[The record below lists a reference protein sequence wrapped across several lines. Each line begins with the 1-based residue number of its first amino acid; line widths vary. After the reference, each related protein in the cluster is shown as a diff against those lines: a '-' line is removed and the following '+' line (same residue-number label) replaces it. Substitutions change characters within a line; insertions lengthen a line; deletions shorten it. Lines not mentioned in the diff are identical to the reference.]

1 MTDALRSQGLG
12 MRYGHRHALADC
24 TLSIPAG
31 HVVGLVGPNGA
42 GKTTLLHLA
51 VGLLTPASGTIEVL
65 GGKPGSGPAQLAKVG
80 YVAQDTPL
88 YAGLTVADHLKLG
101 AHLNPGWDMAVAA
114 ERIER
119 LRLDPRQKA
128 GKMSG
133 GQRAQLALTMAIAKN
148 PELLIMDEPIASL
161 DPLARSD
168 FLRSLADFTAARQ
181 VSVVLS
187 SHLLGDLERICDYL
201 IVLVGSRVQ
210 VAGEVSDL
218 LASHRMLTGV
228 RADPAIMPPGST
240 VISAS
245 RDGRPR
251 MVLARVAGPVD
262 ETAWPGGPI
271 TLEDLVLAYMS
282 RATDAPRRESA
293 LKGQS

>member
-1 MTDALRSQGLG
+1 
-12 MRYGHRHALADC
+12 
-24 TLSIPAG
+24 
-31 HVVGLVGPNGA
+31 
-42 GKTTLLHLA
+42 
-51 VGLLTPASGTIEVL
+51 
-65 GGKPGSGPAQLAKVG
+65 
-80 YVAQDTPL
+80 
-88 YAGLTVADHLKLG
+88 VADHLKLG
-101 AHLNPGWDMAVAA
+101 AHLNPDWDMAVAA

-133 GQRAQLALTMAIAKN
+133 GQRAQLSLTMALAKN

-168 FLRSLADFTAARQ
+168 FLHSLADFTAVRQ

-218 LASHRMLTGV
+218 LASHRRLTGD
-228 RADPAIMPPGST
+228 RAGPADK
-240 VISAS
+240 SAS
-245 RDGRPR
+245 P
-251 MVLARVAGPVD
+251 
-262 ETAWPGGPI
+262 TGPI
-271 TLEDLVLAYMS
+271 TLEELVLAYMS
-282 RATDAPRRESA
+282 RATDAPGRESA
-293 LKGQS
+293 LEGPS

>member
-65 GGKPGSGPAQLAKVG
+65 GGKPGSGPAQL
-80 YVAQDTPL
+80 AQDTPL

>member
-1 MTDALRSQGLG
+1 